1 MVIIR
6 IDPASSTPLFEQLAR
21 AMRGEILA
29 GRVAAGERLP
39 AARDLA
45 QSLDVNQHTVLHAY
59 QTLRDEGLIELRRG
73 RGAVVRAASPELE
86 QTRRLAAELVTTAR
100 ERGIAA
106 DAVLAI
112 VREELDR

>member
-1 MVIIR
+1 MIIR

-21 AMRGEILA
+21 AVRGEILA
-29 GRVAAGERLP
+29 GRVGAGDRLP

-45 QSLDVNQHTVLHAY
+45 VSLDVNPHTVLHAY

-73 RGAVVRAASPELE
+73 RGAVVRAAALELE
-86 QTRRLAAELVTTAR
+86 ETRRLAAELVTVAR
-100 ERGIAA
+100 ERGVAP
-106 DAVLAI
+106 DAVLAL